1 MSLKLMY
8 ITNRPDI
15 AQIAE
20 SSGVDR
26 IFVDMEYIGKA
37 DRQGGLD
44 SVQNHHT
51 VEDVRNIKQAVQ
63 SAEVLVRVNPIHPAS
78 TEYCSSEQEIDD
90 VIRAG
95 ADIIM
100 LPYITDVSQVKEFL
114 RLVGGRAKTM
124 PLIETPKAVEQID
137 EILSLDGI
145 DEIYIGLNDLSLGYH
160 MKFMF
165 ELLANG
171 TVEELCLKSK
181 LHGIP
186 YGFGGIASLGKGM
199 LPSEYIIREHYRL
212 GSTCAILSRSFCNV
226 DKVQHIGIISSTF
239 IDGVKAIRELEE
251 ECESR
256 MSYFRMGHEVV
267 FMQYEKDALPCEYE
281 WVEGVI
287 CNGLFLSHPIEKF
300 PNLRYIQLTSAG
312 FDRVDLDYVKV
323 HGIEIHNARGVYS
336 IPMAEFAICGVLQLY
351 KQSAFFRED
360 QRQHLWEKHRGLL
373 ELSGKTVLIVGCGS
387 VGNECA
393 KRFSAFGCQVIGVDL
408 FPREDGMYREILP
421 LEQLD

>member
-1 MSLKLMY
+1 MPLKLMY

-37 DRQGGLD
+37 DRQGGMD

-51 VEDVRNIKQAVQ
+51 VEDVRTVRQAVQ
-63 SAEVLVRVNPIHPAS
+63 SAEVLVRVNPIHSAS
-78 TEYCSSEQEIDD
+78 SDYCSSEQEIDD

-100 LPYITDVSQVKEFL
+100 LPFITDVSQVRVFL
-114 RLVGGRAKTM
+114 RMVDGRVKTM
-124 PLIETPKAVEQID
+124 PLIETPQSVEQMD
-137 EILSLDGI
+137 EILSLEGI

-181 LHGIP
+181 LRNIP

-226 DKVQHIGIISSTF
+226 EQVRHIGRISTTF
-239 IDGVKAIRELEE
+239 IEGIKEIRKLEE

-256 MSYFRMGHEVV
+256 MSYFREN
-267 FMQYEKDALPCEYE
+267 EKIVAQKVRMICE
-281 WVEGVI
+281 
-287 CNGLFLSHPIEKF
+287 
-300 PNLRYIQLTSAG
+300 R
-312 FDRVDLDYVKV
+312 
-323 HGIEIHNARGVYS
+323 
-336 IPMAEFAICGVLQLY
+336 
-351 KQSAFFRED
+351 
-360 QRQHLWEKHRGLL
+360 
-373 ELSGKTVLIVGCGS
+373 
-387 VGNECA
+387 
-393 KRFSAFGCQVIGVDL
+393 
-408 FPREDGMYREILP
+408 
-421 LEQLD
+421 